1 MSRSALPCIPR
12 RAIPAVRGNQAA
24 GVHIAGKDQAE
35 PRAEEMTKTTAT
47 DERAAAIVQM
57 YERTGKVVRRV
68 VIEGKRVEVEFMPQ
82 EATDG
87 PDFVQW

>member
-1 MSRSALPCIPR
+1 
-12 RAIPAVRGNQAA
+12 
-24 GVHIAGKDQAE
+24 
-35 PRAEEMTKTTAT
+35 MTKTTAT

>member
-1 MSRSALPCIPR
+1 
-12 RAIPAVRGNQAA
+12 
-24 GVHIAGKDQAE
+24 
-35 PRAEEMTKTTAT
+35 MTKPTAT

-57 YERTGKVVRRV
+57 YEERGKLVRRV

-82 EATDG
+82 EAQQDG